1 MKDLFE
7 GNAGVS
13 AGMKFIVLVP
23 DGAPDQTYEELQG
36 KTPLE
41 VSRIPNLDALAQAG
55 CVGLAKTVP
64 DSLGSEGEVGK
75 LSVLGYNPKECY
87 TGRAPLEAASL
98 GIELGADEVAF
109 CMNFVTESDGRLVDY
124 TAGHIS
130 SEEGGVLIKYLSQKL
145 GSDSVRFYP
154 GVGCKNIAVIK
165 DRMGLR
171 GLSASCPSPSQILG
185 NKLES
190 SWPKGPGDELLRKLM
205 LDGKK
210 LLAAHEINQVRL
222 DLGENPA
229 NMIWFWG
236 QGVTPQMQTF
246 RERTGLKGGVVSAAD
261 LLRGIANLA
270 GLQIIDVP
278 GITGKIDTNYEG
290 KIHYGLE
297 SLRTHH
303 FIFIHVDAMT
313 DAARE
318 GNLKA
323 KIQALEDFD
332 RIVVGETRHY
342 LEKNPDT
349 RVLVLPSC
357 ASSCRLKG
365 YLKGAVP
372 FILCGRGISSNGIEH
387 YNEVQAQVSDL
398 RFDEGFKAIDYLLKN
413 G

>member
-7 GNAGVS
+7 GKAGTH
-13 AGMKFIVLVP
+13 AGMRFIVLVP

-41 VSRIPNLDALAQAG
+41 VSRVPNLDALARQG

-64 DSLGSEGEVGK
+64 DSLGAEAEVGK
-75 LSVLGYNPKECY
+75 FSVLGYDPREFY

-109 CMNFVTESDGRLVDY
+109 CMNFVTESEGRLVDY
-124 TAGHIS
+124 TAGNVTAEES
-130 SEEGGVLIKYLSQKL
+130 SVLIKYLNQKL
-145 GSDSVRFYP
+145 GNDSVKFYS
-154 GVGCKNIAVIK
+154 GTGCKNIAVLK

-171 GLSASCPSPSQILG
+171 GLSASCSVPSQIQG
-185 NKLES
+185 NKLEAY
-190 SWPKGPGDELLRKLM
+190 WPKGPGDELLRKLM

-210 LLAAHEINQVRL
+210 LLGAHEINQVRL

-236 QGVTPQMQTF
+236 QGVMPKMQTF
-246 RERTGLKGGVVSAAD
+246 RERTGFRGGLISAVD
-261 LLRGIANLA
+261 LLRGAASLA
-270 GLQIIDVP
+270 GLQVIEVP
-278 GITGKIDTNYEG
+278 GITGRMDTNYEG

-297 SLRTHH
+297 SLRAND
-303 FIFIHVDAMT
+303 FVLIHVEAMGES
-313 DAARE
+313 ARE

-323 KIQALEDFD
+323 KIQSLEDFD
-332 RIVVGETRHY
+332 RVVAGGARNY

-349 RVLVLPSC
+349 RILVLPSY
-357 ASSCRLKG
+357 ASSCRARG

-372 FILCGRGISSNGIEH
+372 FILCGKGISTNGIEH

-413 G
+413 